1 MSSPNPMP
9 YEHLQPWEKRWAPV
23 VAIGPYVV
31 LALMVAYTIYADT
44 AHMVAELILCGAA
57 GVAMLWMF
65 TLHPA
70 WRVRPGVMGVFYAII
85 AAINVA
91 LVALDPWFGLFTIIG
106 YMYAFSVL
114 RWPWTLAGI
123 AVIGFAAGT
132 AQSTGVSRT
141 TTVGILIWLVV
152 VLANVLPMS
161 GLAWVNQ
168 ASDEHT
174 AQREEEL
181 DEVTEAKRQLEATL
195 AENAGLHR
203 QLLTQAREAGILDER
218 QRMAREIHDTLAQG
232 LAGIVTQLQAAE
244 QAQDEPQR
252 WRRHLTAAIELARD
266 SLTEARRSVHELR
279 PEPLSTARLSDALRD
294 VASRFTELHG
304 VAATVEVAG
313 TVRPMAPE
321 VEVVL
326 LRTAQEALANVA
338 RHARASRVVLTLSY
352 LDHDVAL
359 DVCDDG
365 LGFDPGRPPEA
376 VPESGGFGL
385 VAMRQRVEGLFG
397 ALSVESQ
404 PGEGTAISAR
414 IPDVPV
420 EVA

>member
-1 MSSPNPMP
+1 MSTPNPMP
-9 YEHLQPWEKRWAPV
+9 YEVIQPWLRRWQPV
-23 VAIGPYVV
+23 VLVGPYIV

-44 AHMVAELILCGAA
+44 AHEAVELALCGVA
-57 GVAMLWMF
+57 GAAMLWMF

-70 WRVRPGVMGVFYAII
+70 WRLRPRLMATFYSII
-85 AAINVA
+85 VVVTIL
-91 LVALDPWFGLFTIIG
+91 LVALDPWFGVFTIIG
-106 YMYAFSVL
+106 YVYTFAVL
-114 RWPWTLAGI
+114 RWPWELFGVVAM
-123 AVIGFAAGT
+123 GFAAGT

-141 TTVGILIWLVV
+141 SPMGILVWIVV

-161 GLAWVNQ
+161 GFAWINRSVDVQ
-168 ASDEHT
+168 WAMRGE
-174 AQREEEL
+174 QL
-181 DEVTEAKRQLEATL
+181 DEVTAAKRELEATL

-232 LAGIVTQLQAAE
+232 LTGIVTQLQALE
-244 QAQDEPQR
+244 QAEGDPQR
-252 WRRHLTAAIELARD
+252 WRWHLAIATELARE
-266 SLTEARRSVHELR
+266 SLTEARRSVHELL

-294 VASRFTELHG
+294 VAARFTELHG
-304 VAATVEVAG
+304 VRATVEIVGA
-313 TVRPMAPE
+313 VRAIAPQ

-326 LRTAQEALANVA
+326 LRAAQEGLANVA
-338 RHARASRVVLTLSY
+338 KHARATRVVLTLSY

-359 DVCDDG
+359 DLFDDG
-365 LGFDPGRPPEA
+365 RGFDPATAPPPA
-376 VPESGGFGL
+376 SNSGGFGL
-385 VAMRQRVEGLFG
+385 MAMRQRVEGLFG
-397 ALSVESQ
+397 ALSVESS